1 MFEKKSACG
10 LFQEDIVVGEI
21 VDDPKVPQTQMPK
34 ERSACGSLQEDT
46 VMPEEQSACG
56 SFQDDTVVAE
66 IVDDP
71 KVCHIDIL
79 LELSIGPPDSSARGT
94 VSLQF
99 ILEVYCCGR
108 NC

>member
-1 MFEKKSACG
+1 MPKEQSACG
-10 LFQEDIVVGEI
+10 LFQEDTVVGEI
-21 VDDPKVPQTQMPK
+21 VDDPKVPETQMPK
-34 ERSACGSLQEDT
+34 ERSACGS
-46 VMPEEQSACG
+46 
-56 SFQDDTVVAE
+56 FQDDTVVVE

-99 ILEVYCCGR
+99 IPGR